1 MNIRF
6 RRLPYRYQM
15 PFSRKRSGRIA
26 DSLLFKRNPVFI
38 AALQINQGFSQHILY
53 LQPCIYRFLRTF
65 HNKPV
70 SRFIF
75 PIYHKARF
83 FLSLILRLQAAIRP
97 NPFNCKHFFPFPA
110 RTTVRAAAYGGI
122 SFMEEWRLP
131 FFSTNHRFVHASSF
145 RRLWRHSILK
155 KPFRTRCGKA
165 FHVQPVSLTGAVFR
179 YKPGY
184 RRPHTERVRSRSR
197 KRRMPG
203 IRQVPADPQQLP
215 SGQPESLR

>member
-1 MNIRF
+1 MHIP
-6 RRLPYRYQM
+6 LPAYFPQQACL
-15 PFSRKRSGRIA
+15 PVHIPHLPQGALLPLPDPAPSGC
-26 DSLLFKRNPVFI
+26 
-38 AALQINQGFSQHILY
+38 H
-53 LQPCIYRFLRTF
+53 
-65 HNKPV
+65 
-70 SRFIF
+70 
-75 PIYHKARF
+75 
-83 FLSLILRLQAAIRP
+83 QAQSI
-97 NPFNCKHFFPFPA
+97 NCKHFFPFPA

-145 RRLWRHSILK
+145 RRLWRHFILK